1 MRPLALLLCCVAA
14 PLLSA
19 VAQQA
24 PHDSIR
30 GAVRVVNVRARTL
43 EVTAGVGMALRVV
56 RLQVP
61 AGMPVA
67 TRGGGGGGATLTLR
81 DLRPGDVVRVS
92 YGARPGGY
100 LAYTIERVGRM
111 DVAPGPTP

>member
-1 MRPLALLLCCVAA
+1 VRPLALLLGFLAA

-19 VAQQA
+19 GAQQA

-30 GAVRVVNVRARTL
+30 GAVRLVNVKARTL

-67 TRGGGGGGATLTLR
+67 TRGGGGSATLTLR
-81 DLRPGDVVRVS
+81 DLHPGDVVRVS

-100 LAYTIERVGRM
+100 VAYTIERVGRM
-111 DVAPGPTP
+111 DAGLGSTP

>member
-1 MRPLALLLCCVAA
+1 VRPLAFLICFVAA
-14 PLLSA
+14 PVLSTA
-19 VAQQA
+19 AQQA
-24 PHDSIR
+24 PHDSIH
-30 GAVRVVNVRARTL
+30 GAVRVVDVKARTL

-67 TRGGGGGGATLTLR
+67 TRGGGATLTLG

-92 YGARPGGY
+92 FGVRPVGY
-100 LAYTIERVGRM
+100 VAYTIERVGRM
-111 DVAPGPTP
+111 DAGPESTP

>member
-1 MRPLALLLCCVAA
+1 VRPLALLICFAA
-14 PLLSA
+14 GPIFSA
-19 VAQQA
+19 AAQQA

-30 GAVRVVNVRARTL
+30 GAVRVVDTKARAL
-43 EVTAGVGMALRVV
+43 EVTAGVGMSLRVV

-67 TRGGGGGGATLTLR
+67 TRGAALTLR

-100 LAYTIERVGRM
+100 VAYTIERVGRM
-111 DVAPGPTP
+111 TGGGEPSP